1 MKPTTLKAAVMGLAV
16 ISLSGC
22 ATKLDTV
29 AMQDVSSLKTASGSL
44 KTVSEPA
51 PDLLHSQ
58 SSKAGFGLLGA
69 AANISAGKKLVEKG
83 VLTDPSLTVEAKL
96 SDYIASRSGLTKS
109 SAITYETRK
118 DVPDVPTNEGGYVVD
133 AETVVWG
140 LNYFPLGWTSYQ
152 TYYTGN
158 VRLIDP
164 EGEVVAA
171 TNCEYKYPETKEES
185 PEYDV
190 LVSGG
195 GVVMQENLQLL
206 ANKCVEKFK
215 SETLSGF

>member
-29 AMQDVSSLKTASGSL
+29 AMQDVSSLKTVSGSL

-109 SAITYETRK
+109 SAMTYETRK
-118 DVPDVPTNEGGYVVD
+118 EVPDVPTNEGGYVVD

>member
-96 SDYIASRSGLTKS
+96 SDYIAVSYTHLTL
-109 SAITYETRK
+109 
-118 DVPDVPTNEGGYVVD
+118 PTI
-133 AETVVWG
+133 
-140 LNYFPLGWTSYQ
+140 L
-152 TYYTGN
+152 
-158 VRLIDP
+158 
-164 EGEVVAA
+164 
-171 TNCEYKYPETKEES
+171 
-185 PEYDV
+185 
-190 LVSGG
+190 LV
-195 GVVMQENLQLL
+195 
-206 ANKCVEKFK
+206 
-215 SETLSGF
+215 